1 VVCQNGI
8 DIRSHLIQGKG
19 GGKNAL
25 SVILPNSG
33 KGQFLRLQFSLPIS
47 FLQYRIFLTMIFRGK
62 M

>member
-1 VVCQNGI
+1 MVCQNGI

-19 GGKNAL
+19 GGENTLFAF
-25 SVILPNSG
+25 LPNSG
-33 KGQFLRLQFSLPIS
+33 KGQFLRLHFSLPIS